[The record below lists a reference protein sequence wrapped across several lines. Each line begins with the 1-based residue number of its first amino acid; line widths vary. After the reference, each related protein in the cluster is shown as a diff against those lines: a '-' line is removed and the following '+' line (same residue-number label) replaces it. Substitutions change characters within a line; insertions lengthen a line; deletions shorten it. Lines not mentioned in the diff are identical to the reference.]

1 MYRSIVVSLIVLHAS
16 IAAAADVTVNDP
28 SIRLV
33 ASLKQLRDRCGVAGA
48 YDACTHFE
56 NYRLEATCAADGEQW
71 SMRGTATIAPVMF
84 LRNLQ
89 SARHEYDHIAD
100 MRESLRNHVTALET
114 ARFASQAACFNAAT
128 EAIAAFP
135 AAVRKFAA
143 ESLALRDPTTRR

>member
-1 MYRSIVVSLIVLHAS
+1 MYRSIVVALIVLHAS

-33 ASLKQLRDRCGVAGA
+33 ASLKQLRDRCGVAGS

-56 NYRLEATCAADGEQW
+56 KYRLEATCAADGDQW

-84 LRNLQ
+84 LHNLQ

-100 MRESLRNHVTALET
+100 MRDSLRSHVTALEA
-114 ARFASQAACFNAAT
+114 ARFSSQAACVTAAS
-128 EAIAAFP
+128 EAMSGFP
-135 AAVRKFAA
+135 AAVRRFAS